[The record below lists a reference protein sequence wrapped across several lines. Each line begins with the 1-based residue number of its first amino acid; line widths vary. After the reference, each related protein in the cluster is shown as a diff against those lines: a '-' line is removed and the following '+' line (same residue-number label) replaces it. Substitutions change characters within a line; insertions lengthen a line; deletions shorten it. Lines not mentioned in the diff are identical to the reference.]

1 MNKDERSQERRGE
14 TMPKIQLKR
23 VYDSFDQSDGLRILV
38 DRIWPRGIKKA
49 DAKLDEWMKEV
60 APSSE
65 LRKWFGH
72 DPQRFEEF
80 EQKYVNE
87 LRNDEEK
94 KAAFEKLWEKAK
106 NNDISLLYAAKDE
119 QHNQAVVLKKE
130 LRLRNRWSK

>member
-1 MNKDERSQERRGE
+1 
-14 TMPKIQLKR
+14 MPKIQLKR